1 MKVLHVGGF
10 NPLNRFKTLEDALK
24 KAKHDDQIIL
34 HKHVNESVIINK
46 SIILDGNGYSL
57 KIDSDTVGIK
67 NSNNNHLVINNLT
80 FIANTRANAI
90 INEGILELT
99 NVKMKLNGPVRKF
112 LPLLY
117 SDGSK
122 LILNNCE
129 LLKVNTTQNTTT
141 KATNCKFYNY
151 YGDNIHIEPNDN
163 SNEFSNLYGRSKFI
177 NCTLS
182 HMDIDNSQIENCK
195 IGPYTHIS
203 NSNLK
208 NIKIYQKDEELN
220 IKIKKETSYG
230 LLDNQSDEKYCL
242 YLTDDITLQHYN
254 IEIQDQEFIPIFGNH
269 VNLEI
274 NKTKTNTEYEN
285 ELYNSTLKVT
295 DTNDTNYWHLS
306 KSKLSAVRSKIN
318 SNIKEETGLDKLNKL
333 IGLQSVKRKIN
344 EIMNNIQVQSQNKND
359 DFEFSYHM
367 IFSGEPGTGKTTV
380 AKYVTE
386 ALYEVGAIPENK
398 FTVATVDSLVAGYVG
413 QTAQK
418 TREVLEKAVGGVLF
432 IDEAYMLN
440 VKQGQNTFN
449 DEAIG
454 VLIEFME
461 NRRKDLIVILA
472 GYKKEMTEF
481 LASNTGL
488 DSRIERVEFEDY
500 TPQEM
505 VQIFELMRKSN
516 NIEYIDED
524 KIKQNLEKYFTL
536 VTQLNLQIPDVNGR
550 ITNGGN
556 GRLVRNIFQKIITER
571 NSRIINENITDQRVT
586 MVDVLK
592 GFENEIRK
600 IQNRKI

>member
-10 NPLNRFKTLEDALK
+10 NPLNRFKTLEEALK

-34 HKHVNESVIINK
+34 HKHLNESVIINK

-182 HMDIDNSQIENCK
+182 HMDIDNAQIENCK

-220 IKIKKETSYG
+220 VKIKKETSYG

-306 KSKLSAVRSKIN
+306 KSKLSTVRSKIN

-418 TREVLEKAVGGVLF
+418 TREVLEKALGGVLF

-516 NIEYIDED
+516 NIEYIDKN

>member
-163 SNEFSNLYGRSKFI
+163 SNEFSNLYGRSKFL

-182 HMDIDNSQIENCK
+182 HMDIDNAQIENCK

-220 IKIKKETSYG
+220 VKIKKESSYG

-242 YLTDDITLQHYN
+242 YLTDDITLQHYT
-254 IEIQDQEFIPIFGNH
+254 IEIQDHEFIPIFGNH

-285 ELYNSTLKVT
+285 ELYNSTLKAT

-418 TREVLEKAVGGVLF
+418 TREVLEKALGGVLF

-516 NIEYIDED
+516 NIEYIDEN

>member
-1 MKVLHVGGF
+1 LIELKQNTIIPTITLATIVCQ
-10 NPLNRFKTLEDALK
+10 NPLWASGVSLSRLVFVNVYIPTAL
-24 KAKHDDQIIL
+24 A
-34 HKHVNESVIINK
+34 
-46 SIILDGNGYSL
+46 
-57 KIDSDTVGIK
+57 
-67 NSNNNHLVINNLT
+67 
-80 FIANTRANAI
+80 R
-90 INEGILELT
+90 
-99 NVKMKLNGPVRKF
+99 
-112 LPLLY
+112 
-117 SDGSK
+117 
-122 LILNNCE
+122 
-129 LLKVNTTQNTTT
+129 
-141 KATNCKFYNY
+141 
-151 YGDNIHIEPNDN
+151 
-163 SNEFSNLYGRSKFI
+163 
-177 NCTLS
+177 
-182 HMDIDNSQIENCK
+182 
-195 IGPYTHIS
+195 
-203 NSNLK
+203 
-208 NIKIYQKDEELN
+208 
-220 IKIKKETSYG
+220 
-230 LLDNQSDEKYCL
+230 
-242 YLTDDITLQHYN
+242 
-254 IEIQDQEFIPIFGNH
+254 

-516 NIEYIDED
+516 NIEYISLCEVYW
-524 KIKQNLEKYFTL
+524 K
-536 VTQLNLQIPDVNGR
+536 
-550 ITNGGN
+550 
-556 GRLVRNIFQKIITER
+556 
-571 NSRIINENITDQRVT
+571 
-586 MVDVLK
+586 
-592 GFENEIRK
+592 
-600 IQNRKI
+600 

>member
-182 HMDIDNSQIENCK
+182 HMDIDNAQIENCK

-208 NIKIYQKDEELN
+208 NIKICQKDEELN
-220 IKIKKETSYG
+220 IKLKKESSYG

-285 ELYNSTLKVT
+285 ELYNSTLKAT

-306 KSKLSAVRSKIN
+306 KSKLSAVRSKIH

>member
-1 MKVLHVGGF
+1 MKILHVGGF

-34 HKHVNESVIINK
+34 HKHLNESVIINK

-99 NVKMKLNGPVRKF
+99 NIKMKLNGPVRKF

-182 HMDIDNSQIENCK
+182 HMDIDNAQIENCK

-220 IKIKKETSYG
+220 VKIKKETSYG

-285 ELYNSTLKVT
+285 ELYNSTLKAT
-295 DTNDTNYWHLS
+295 DTNDTNYWRLS

-398 FTVATVDSLVAGYVG
+398 FTVATVDSLIAGYVG

>member
-182 HMDIDNSQIENCK
+182 HMDIDNAQIENCK

-220 IKIKKETSYG
+220 VKIKKESSYG

-242 YLTDDITLQHYN
+242 YLTDDITLQHYT

-285 ELYNSTLKVT
+285 ELYNSTLKAT

>member
-34 HKHVNESVIINK
+34 HKHLNESVIINK

-182 HMDIDNSQIENCK
+182 HMDIDNTQIENCK

-220 IKIKKETSYG
+220 VKIKKETSYG

-306 KSKLSAVRSKIN
+306 NSKLSAVRSKIN

>member
-182 HMDIDNSQIENCK
+182 HMDIDNAQIENCK

-220 IKIKKETSYG
+220 VKIKKETSYG
-230 LLDNQSDEKYCL
+230 LLDNQNDEKYCL

-274 NKTKTNTEYEN
+274 SKTKTNTEYEN
-285 ELYNSTLKVT
+285 ELYNSTLKAT

-418 TREVLEKAVGGVLF
+418 TREVLEKALGGVLF

-536 VTQLNLQIPDVNGR
+536 VIQLNLQIPDINGR

>member
-182 HMDIDNSQIENCK
+182 HMDIDNAQIENCK

-220 IKIKKETSYG
+220 VKLKKESSYG

-285 ELYNSTLKVT
+285 ELYNSTLKAT

-571 NSRIINENITDQRVT
+571 NSRIINENINDQRVT

>member
-10 NPLNRFKTLEDALK
+10 NPLNRFKTLEEALK

-151 YGDNIHIEPNDN
+151 YGDNIHIDPNDN

-182 HMDIDNSQIENCK
+182 HMDIDNAQIENCK

-220 IKIKKETSYG
+220 IKIKKESSYG

-285 ELYNSTLKVT
+285 ELYNSTLKAT

-306 KSKLSAVRSKIN
+306 KSKLSTVRSKIN

-418 TREVLEKAVGGVLF
+418 TREVLEKALGGVLF

>member
-1 MKVLHVGGF
+1 MKILHVGGF

-34 HKHVNESVIINK
+34 HKHLNESVIINK

-182 HMDIDNSQIENCK
+182 HMDIDNAQIENCK

-220 IKIKKETSYG
+220 VKIKKETSYG

-285 ELYNSTLKVT
+285 ELYNSTLKAT
-295 DTNDTNYWHLS
+295 DTNDTNYWRLS

>member
-10 NPLNRFKTLEDALK
+10 NPLNRFKTLEEALK

-34 HKHVNESVIINK
+34 HKHVNESVIVNK

-182 HMDIDNSQIENCK
+182 HMDIDNAQIENCK

-220 IKIKKETSYG
+220 VKIKKESSYG

-242 YLTDDITLQHYN
+242 YLTDDITLQHYT

-285 ELYNSTLKVT
+285 ELYNSTLKAT

-418 TREVLEKAVGGVLF
+418 TREVLEKALGGVLF

>member
-182 HMDIDNSQIENCK
+182 HMDIDNAQIENCK

-220 IKIKKETSYG
+220 VKIKKETSYG

-306 KSKLSAVRSKIN
+306 NSKLSAVRSKIN

-418 TREVLEKAVGGVLF
+418 TREVLEKALGGVLF

-505 VQIFELMRKSN
+505 VQIFDLMRKSN

>member
-34 HKHVNESVIINK
+34 HKHLNESVIINK

-182 HMDIDNSQIENCK
+182 HMDIDNAQIENCK

-220 IKIKKETSYG
+220 VKIKKESSYG

-418 TREVLEKAVGGVLF
+418 TREVLEKALGGVLF

>member
-34 HKHVNESVIINK
+34 HKHLNESVIINK

-57 KIDSDTVGIK
+57 KIDSNTVGIK

-151 YGDNIHIEPNDN
+151 YGDNIHIDPNDN

-182 HMDIDNSQIENCK
+182 HMDIDNAQIENCK

-203 NSNLK
+203 NSILK

-220 IKIKKETSYG
+220 VKIKKESSYG

-285 ELYNSTLKVT
+285 ELYNSTLKAT

-344 EIMNNIQVQSQNKND
+344 EIMNNIKVQSQNKND

-418 TREVLEKAVGGVLF
+418 TRDVLEKAVGGVLF

>member
-10 NPLNRFKTLEDALK
+10 NPLNRFKTLEEALK

-34 HKHVNESVIINK
+34 HKHINESVIINK

-182 HMDIDNSQIENCK
+182 HMDIDNAQIENCK

-220 IKIKKETSYG
+220 VKIKKESSYG

-285 ELYNSTLKVT
+285 ELYNSTLKAT

-344 EIMNNIQVQSQNKND
+344 DIMNNIQVQSQNKND

-418 TREVLEKAVGGVLF
+418 TREVLEKALGGVLF

>member
-182 HMDIDNSQIENCK
+182 HMDIDNAQIENCK

-220 IKIKKETSYG
+220 VKIKKETSYG

-333 IGLQSVKRKIN
+333 IGLQSVKTKIN
-344 EIMNNIQVQSQNKND
+344 EIMNNIQVQSQNNND

>member
-34 HKHVNESVIINK
+34 HKHLNESVIINK

-182 HMDIDNSQIENCK
+182 HMDIDNAQIENCK

-220 IKIKKETSYG
+220 VKIKKETSYG

-418 TREVLEKAVGGVLF
+418 TREVLEKALGGVLF

>member
-10 NPLNRFKTLEDALK
+10 NPLNRFKTLEEALK

-182 HMDIDNSQIENCK
+182 HMDIDNAQIENCK

-220 IKIKKETSYG
+220 VKIKKETSYG

-306 KSKLSAVRSKIN
+306 NSKLSAVRSKIN

-418 TREVLEKAVGGVLF
+418 TREVLEKALGGVLF

>member
-141 KATNCKFYNY
+141 KAINCKFYNY

-182 HMDIDNSQIENCK
+182 HMDIDNAQIENCK

-220 IKIKKETSYG
+220 VKIKKESSYG

-269 VNLEI
+269 VNLQI

-285 ELYNSTLKVT
+285 ELYNSTLKAT

-516 NIEYIDED
+516 NIEYIDEN

>member
-34 HKHVNESVIINK
+34 HKHLNESVIINK

-151 YGDNIHIEPNDN
+151 YGDNIHIDPNDN

-182 HMDIDNSQIENCK
+182 HMDIDNAQIENCK

-220 IKIKKETSYG
+220 VKIKKESSYG
-230 LLDNQSDEKYCL
+230 LLDNQNDEKYCL

-285 ELYNSTLKVT
+285 ELYNSTLKAT

-516 NIEYIDED
+516 NIEYIDEN

>member
-182 HMDIDNSQIENCK
+182 HMDIDNAQIENCK

-208 NIKIYQKDEELN
+208 NIKICQKDEELN
-220 IKIKKETSYG
+220 IKLKKESSYG

-269 VNLEI
+269 ANLEI

-285 ELYNSTLKVT
+285 ELYNSTLKAT
-295 DTNDTNYWHLS
+295 DTTDTNYWHLS

-418 TREVLEKAVGGVLF
+418 TREVLEKALGGVLF

>member
-182 HMDIDNSQIENCK
+182 HMDIDNAQIENCK

-220 IKIKKETSYG
+220 VKIKKESSYG

-285 ELYNSTLKVT
+285 ELYNSTLKTT

-418 TREVLEKAVGGVLF
+418 TREVLEKALGGVLF

-516 NIEYIDED
+516 NIEYIDEN

>member
-1 MKVLHVGGF
+1 MKVLHIGGF
-10 NPLNRFKTLEDALK
+10 NPLNRFKTLEEALK

-34 HKHVNESVIINK
+34 HKNINENVIINK

-67 NSNNNHLVINNLT
+67 NNNNNHLVINNLT

-151 YGDNIHIEPNDN
+151 YGNNIHIEPNDN
-163 SNEFSNLYGRSKFI
+163 SNEFSNLYGRSKFT
-177 NCTLS
+177 NCTLT
-182 HMDIDNSQIENCK
+182 HMDIDNAQIENCK

-220 IKIKKETSYG
+220 IKIKKESSYG
-230 LLDNQSDEKYCL
+230 LLDKQSDEKYCL
-242 YLTDDITLQHYN
+242 YLTEDVTIQHYS
-254 IEIQDQEFIPIFGNH
+254 IEIQDHDFIPIFGNH

-274 NKTKTNTEYEN
+274 NRTKTNTDYEN

-306 KSKLSAVRSKIN
+306 KSKLSSVRSKIN

-418 TREVLEKAVGGVLF
+418 TREVLEKALGGVLF

>member
-182 HMDIDNSQIENCK
+182 HMDIDNAQIENCK

-220 IKIKKETSYG
+220 VKIKKETSYG